1 MSQNISNE
9 FTKTKVQFT
18 LVGGAFLSTIFY
30 SMECKLDS
38 SIPTAGTD
46 GKEILINPEFFMS
59 LTKEERIFLLAHE
72 VMHVALLHPVRKGDR
87 NHKIWNIAGDF
98 VINNELKSSG
108 LGSVPDSALV
118 DEKYEGMT
126 TEQVYDEL
134 MKNVS
139 EAELPSDAFGS
150 DVRDP
155 AETGNEVTEESLKEK
170 VVSAV
175 QVQKM
180 TGDSGIGMN
189 TAGLKE
195 LIDNILNPKV
205 DWRTQ
210 LQDYFCER
218 VREGFCFTKRNK
230 HYNDVYLP
238 SRSSKNLLGVVK
250 AYIDVSGSVSSEEIQ
265 QYLAEISTIK
275 DILNPRLIKIVPF
288 DTDLRDPYEIER
300 DDEFPETLPIEG
312 RGGTD
317 IEPVVT
323 DWKDA
328 EIVLVFTDGYFYKP
342 EMDRDDV
349 LWVIVD
355 NPRFDERG
363 KVIHVDTRTDD
374 R

>member
-155 AETGNEVTEESLKEK
+155 AETGNEVTEESL
-170 VVSAV
+170 
-175 QVQKM
+175 
-180 TGDSGIGMN
+180 N

>member
-1 MSQNISNE
+1 MRQ
-9 FTKTKVQFT
+9 
-18 LVGGAFLSTIFY
+18 
-30 SMECKLDS
+30 
-38 SIPTAGTD
+38 P
-46 GKEILINPEFFMS
+46 
-59 LTKEERIFLLAHE
+59 
-72 VMHVALLHPVRKGDR
+72 
-87 NHKIWNIAGDF
+87 
-98 VINNELKSSG
+98 
-108 LGSVPDSALV
+108 
-118 DEKYEGMT
+118 
-126 TEQVYDEL
+126 L

-288 DTDLRDPYEIER
+288 DTDLRDSYEIER

-317 IEPVVT
+317 IEPVVA

-328 EIVLVFTDGYFYKP
+328 EIVLVFTDGYFYTH
-342 EMDRDDV
+342 EIDRDDV